1 MKDLEQ
7 YGVRPTSL
15 DVTDEQ
21 ACKEAVAQIVKEQGR
36 IDALTNNAVTTPR
49 VEHPTAHRDAPAAP
63 RIGYP
68 APPQMLRW
76 GAMIRVVYGTS
87 RRPTW
92 SRPTNSRTRGSMS
105 VAVCTPQS

>member
-49 VEHPTAHRDAPAAP
+49 VEHPTAHRHAPATLP
-63 RIGYP
+63 
-68 APPQMLRW
+68 
-76 GAMIRVVYGTS
+76 
-87 RRPTW
+87 RRPA
-92 SRPTNSRTRGSMS
+92 SG
-105 VAVCTPQS
+105 TPPRLRCCAGAR